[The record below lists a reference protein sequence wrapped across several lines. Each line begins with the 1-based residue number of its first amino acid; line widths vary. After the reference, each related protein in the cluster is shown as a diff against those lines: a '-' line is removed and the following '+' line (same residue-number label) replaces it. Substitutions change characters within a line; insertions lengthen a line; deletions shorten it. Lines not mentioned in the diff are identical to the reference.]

1 MARFENTFGI
11 TDIILKPTAKNVF
24 CPIGQQE
31 YIANIIIYLYKVN
44 TIPDYIE
51 VETWINE
58 NISNNELTIEEV
70 ADKVKNYF
78 VEEYCQDYQVDV
90 EVKVD
95 DAAHF
100 PVEVSIK
107 NSISYR

>member
-1 MARFENTFGI
+1 MARFKNTLGI
-11 TDIILKPTAKNVF
+11 TDITLKPTAKNVF
-24 CPIGQQE
+24 CPTGKQE
-31 YIANIIIYLYKVN
+31 YTANIIIYLYRIN

-78 VEEYCQDYQVDV
+78 VEEYCEDYQVDV

-107 NSISYR
+107 NCR